1 MHTKLYRVLLLSL
14 GFVSLA
20 LGILGIFLPLL
31 PTTPFLLL
39 SAWLF
44 CRSSG
49 KAYAWLISHKIVGG
63 YIRSFREQ
71 KAIPL
76 HAKIISVTM
85 LSATMA
91 YSIVC
96 VVSIIWLKILLGAVA
111 CGVAVHILSY
121 KTLRKEQAPS
131 ANKKEKAAA

>member
-1 MHTKLYRVLLLSL
+1 MRTNLVRLLLLSL

-44 CRSSG
+44 YRSSS
-49 KAYAWLISHKIVGG
+49 KAYAWLLNHKIVGN

-76 HAKIISVTM
+76 HAKIISVAM

-91 YSIVC
+91 YSIIYVA
-96 VVSIIWLKILLGAVA
+96 SLIWLKILLGAIA
-111 CGVAVHILSY
+111 CGVAIHILSY
-121 KTLRKEQAPS
+121 KTLRKEQAPC
-131 ANKKEKAAA
+131 ANKRE